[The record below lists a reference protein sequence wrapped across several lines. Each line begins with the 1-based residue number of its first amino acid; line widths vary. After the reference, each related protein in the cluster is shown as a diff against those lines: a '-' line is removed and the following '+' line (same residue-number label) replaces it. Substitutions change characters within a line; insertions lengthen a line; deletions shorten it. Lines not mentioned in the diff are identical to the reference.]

1 MDCANQFFTRI
12 NLIEVHIYGIS
23 DIVEIIVADAQKPRN
38 SRLLIYFQKARNVT
52 IIREMSTKEFGE
64 LLDRTDRNIRKKR
77 MRLLKRIRE
86 ELYEGLK
93 DRKNL
98 SLREKQFLERYEKSA
113 LTESEDAEEEEE
125 KRCVG

>member
-1 MDCANQFFTRI
+1 MEYKDVLFF
-12 NLIEVHIYGIS
+12 
-23 DIVEIIVADAQKPRN
+23 
-38 SRLLIYFQKARNVT
+38 T

-64 LLDRTDRNIRKKR
+64 LLDQTDRNIRKKR

-125 KRCVG
+125 KRCAG

>member
-1 MDCANQFFTRI
+1 
-12 NLIEVHIYGIS
+12 
-23 DIVEIIVADAQKPRN
+23 
-38 SRLLIYFQKARNVT
+38 
-52 IIREMSTKEFGE
+52 
-64 LLDRTDRNIRKKR
+64 
-77 MRLLKRIRE
+77 MRLLNRVRE

-113 LTESEDAEEEEE
+113 LTEGEDAEEEEE